1 MKKLIFAIVFVF
13 AVVAGCS
20 SGPDYKVDI
29 TKPLYFVKDK
39 EVPFEIKVTENNK
52 PVTGLTISAD
62 LSMANMDHGTAKA
75 TFTEEQKGLYA
86 GKVNLP
92 MNGKYEMDFTLKKGD
107 KKSEKVFDYQVKK
120 PIGVATINGKWIK
133 NEDLAFYKLLNK
145 LQLAIDRENIKKKY
159 SGSKLKEELSYL
171 DVQEKSVGD
180 RNQLLT
186 QVIRTRSMA
195 LLGEEKGYKVSTA
208 ALNNVITKA
217 HEQYDQ
223 YDSTKKQIQ
232 EYGEEKFWNT
242 EKHELQSIVLI
253 QQIQATLAYTEKQ
266 KNPATSPSEINFQA
280 QQDYEDLIE
289 SQINSLKIVIL

>member
-1 MKKLIFAIVFVF
+1 MKRLILALVLLI
-13 AVVAGCS
+13 AVLAGCS

-52 PVTGLTISAD
+52 PVTGLSISAD
-62 LSMANMDHGTAKA
+62 LSMANMDHGTAHA
-75 TFTEEQKGLYA
+75 AFTEEQKGLYT
-86 GKVNLP
+86 GKVKIP

-107 KKSEKVFDYQVKK
+107 KKSEKVFDYTVKK
-120 PIGVATINGKWIK
+120 PVGVATINGKWIR
-133 NEDLAFYKLLNK
+133 NEDLTYYELLNK

-159 SGSKLKEELSYL
+159 SGDKLKEELSYL
-171 DVQEKSVGD
+171 DVQEKSVSD

-186 QVIRTRSMA
+186 QIIRTRSMA
-195 LLGEEKGYKVSTA
+195 LLGEEKGYKVSTT
-208 ALNNVITKA
+208 ALNKVIAKA

-223 YDSTKKQIQ
+223 YDSTKKLIQ

-242 EKHELQSIVLI
+242 EKQELQSIVLI

-266 KNPATSPSEINFQA
+266 KNPKTAPSEINFQA
-280 QQDYEDLIE
+280 KQDYEDLLE